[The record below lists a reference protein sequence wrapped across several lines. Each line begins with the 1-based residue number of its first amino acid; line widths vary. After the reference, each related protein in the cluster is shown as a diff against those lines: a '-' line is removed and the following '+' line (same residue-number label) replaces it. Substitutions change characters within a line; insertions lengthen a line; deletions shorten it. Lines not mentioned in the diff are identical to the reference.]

1 MWLMTQH
8 GFVSVVQDEDD
19 AGYLLI
25 RARRKGDLENLA
37 SLVTFKTEITE
48 TEATD
53 YKHCIRLKRGTA
65 RRLLA
70 ATFDQINYPNF
81 RDAISSIPD
90 QREKIFS
97 YRQIWSTLSEKKF

>member
-8 GFVSVVQDEDD
+8 GFFSVVEDKD
-19 AGYLLI
+19 PAYLLI
-25 RARRKGDLENLA
+25 RARKKEDLENL
-37 SLVTFKTEITE
+37 SNLVTFKAEVVGS
-48 TEATD
+48 EATD
-53 YKHCIRLKRGTA
+53 YRYSICLKRGSA

-81 RDAISSIPD
+81 RDAISKTPD

-97 YRQIWSTLSEKKF
+97 YRQIWSTLSPKKF